1 MWISV
6 DSRGSL
12 PHYLA
17 AMSSKTLKSKRY
29 NFINCGISLPVFGF
43 ARCMVVGIICAVAIL
58 AAPGPALSSDD
69 GPASYA
75 DERYY
80 DPFEP
85 ANRVV
90 FKFNQIIDELFLKP
104 AARLYIKVVPDRG
117 RAAVSNVIENLKS
130 PVYLVNDILQGET
143 KRAQIT
149 ISRFTTNTILGFG
162 GMSDV
167 AADLGADPHSEDFGQ
182 TLATYGVGKGPY
194 LMLPFFGP
202 STIRDAIGQAVD
214 TFFDPLGYALET
226 EESLI
231 RSGIEGLD
239 KRARFL
245 DVSEAMEKTSIDY
258 YASIRSVFLQNRE
271 YEIRNGAPEPIV
283 DIYGNDSGN

>member
-1 MWISV
+1 
-6 DSRGSL
+6 
-12 PHYLA
+12 
-17 AMSSKTLKSKRY
+17 MSIKTLKFSHYRAAD
-29 NFINCGISLPVFGF
+29 N
-43 ARCMVVGIICAVAIL
+43 GIILRISGLLRLSVAAMFFAGAVL
-58 AAPGPALSSDD
+58 ASAQPALANDD

-85 ANRVV
+85 VNRTV

-104 AARLYIKVVPDRG
+104 AAHLYVAVVPDRG

-130 PVYLVNDILQGET
+130 PVYLANDILQGET
-143 KRAQIT
+143 ERAQIT

-162 GMSDV
+162 GMIDV
-167 AADLGADPHSEDFGQ
+167 AADLGAEPHSEDFGQ
-182 TLATYGVGKGPY
+182 TLATYGAGKGPY
-194 LMLPFFGP
+194 LMLPFLGP
-202 STIRDAIGQAVD
+202 STVRGTIGKVVD
-214 TFFDPLGYALET
+214 SFFDPLGYALET
-226 EESLI
+226 EEALI
-231 RSGIEGLD
+231 RAGIEGLD

-271 YEIRNGAPEPIV
+271 YEIRNGAPEPIT
-283 DIYGNDSGN
+283 DIYGGDSGN